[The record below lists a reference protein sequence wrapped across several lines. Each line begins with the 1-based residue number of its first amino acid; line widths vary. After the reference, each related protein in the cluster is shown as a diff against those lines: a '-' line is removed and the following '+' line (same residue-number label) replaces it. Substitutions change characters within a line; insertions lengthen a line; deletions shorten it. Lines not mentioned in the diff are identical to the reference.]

1 MRHYSLAYLS
11 AHRATVPEFID
22 IASQTGYAYVGLR
35 LRPNL
40 PGAPYQSFIDE
51 PNVQR
56 ETLARLKNTGVQV
69 FDIEIIRIGAQFDPH
84 DYSALLEAGASL
96 GAKAVLVAS
105 DDDLESRFAEN
116 YAKLCEFMKPYGL
129 SADLEFM
136 PWTGIKNA
144 KAALSAIRSAGSP
157 VNAGILVDALH
168 FGRSSTSLEDL
179 GRIPKDLIHYAQICD
194 AQAGLGF
201 TVEEMIQTA
210 REDRLLPGEGTIDLD
225 GLFATLP
232 NTLPVSIEIPN
243 FNRSNAVGEKAWAK
257 AAIDATRE
265 LLKDN

>member
-1 MRHYSLAYLS
+1 MRRYSLAYLS

-22 IASQTGYAYVGLR
+22 IASQTGYECVGLR

-40 PGAPYQSFIDE
+40 PGAPFQSFIDE

-69 FDIEIIRIGAQFDPH
+69 FDIEIIRIGPQFNPH
-84 DYSALLEAGASL
+84 DYISLLEAGAAL

-105 DDDLESRFAEN
+105 DDDVEPRFAEN

-144 KAALSAIRSAGSP
+144 KAAVHAIQSAGSP
-157 VNAGILVDALH
+157 GNAGLLVDALH
-168 FGRSSTSLEDL
+168 FGRSTTTLEDL
-179 GRIPKDLIHYAQICD
+179 ASIPKDLMHYAQICD
-194 AQAGLGF
+194 AEGGVDF

-210 REDRLLPGEGTIDLD
+210 REDRLLPGEGTIDLV
-225 GLFATLP
+225 GLFSALP
-232 NTLPVSIEIPN
+232 NTIPISVEIPN
-243 FNRSNAVGEKAWAK
+243 FKRSGEIGEKAWAQ
-257 AAIDATRE
+257 AAIDATK
-265 LLKDN
+265 LLLRDS